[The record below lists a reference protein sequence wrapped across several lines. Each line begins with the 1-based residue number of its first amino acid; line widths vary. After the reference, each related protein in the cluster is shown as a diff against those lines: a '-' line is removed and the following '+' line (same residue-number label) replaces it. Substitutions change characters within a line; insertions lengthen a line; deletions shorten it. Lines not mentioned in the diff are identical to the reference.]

1 MTEFRLKVPEDN
13 NRVSEI
19 KAGDVLFVTGDI
31 VIARDQAHKKLL
43 EPDKFT
49 EELVGLPIFHC
60 GPIAQKKG
68 EEWTIVA
75 GGPTTSTRMDA
86 LTPPI
91 LEKYKTKIII
101 GKGGLGEVGK
111 KGLANFG
118 AVYSEFTGGA
128 SALAVS
134 KIVKVKKRLLE
145 ELGPTELVDLGSE
158 RLRTTTRNARP
169 PRQRHKENRNKPS
182 RRETRHS
189 SKDLRLGLREFA

>member
-1 MTEFRLKVPEDN
+1 MAEFKLNVPKDNIRVTEV
-13 NRVSEI
+13 RV
-19 KAGDVLFVTGDI
+19 GDVLYVTGDI
-31 VIARDQAHKKLL
+31 AIARDQAHKKLL
-43 EPDKFT
+43 ETFVP
-49 EELVGLPIFHC
+49 ELVGLPIFHC
-60 GPIAQKKG
+60 GPIARKVG

-91 LEKYKTKIII
+91 LEKYATKVII

-134 KIVKVKKRLLE
+134 KIVGVKKRLLE
-145 ELGPTELVDLGSE
+145 ELGPTELVWIWE
-158 RLRTTTRNARP
+158 V
-169 PRQRHKENRNKPS
+169 
-182 RRETRHS
+182 
-189 SKDLRLGLREFA
+189 KDFGPLLVTQDHQGGDIKKVVTMQATAKLDALVKTYA

>member
-31 VIARDQAHKKLL
+31 VVARDQAHKKLL
-43 EPDKFT
+43 EPGKFT
-49 EELVGLPIFHC
+49 QELVGLPIFHC

-101 GKGGLGEVGK
+101 GKGGLGEAGK

-134 KIVKVKKRLLE
+134 KIVRVKKRLLE
-145 ELGPTELVDLGSE
+145 ELGPTELVWIWEVKDFGPLLVTQDHQGNDLKKIV
-158 RLRTTTRNARP
+158 TNQAA
-169 PRQRHKENRNKPS
+169 
-182 RRETRHS
+182 
-189 SKDLRLGLREFA
+189 SKLDALVKTYA

>member
-1 MTEFRLKVPEDN
+1 MTDFRLRVPEDN
-13 NRVSEI
+13 NRVAEI

-43 EPDKFT
+43 EPDKFI
-49 EELVGLPIFHC
+49 EEVVGLPIFHC
-60 GPIAQKKG
+60 GPIARRKG

-101 GKGGLGEVGK
+101 GKGGLGEIGK

-145 ELGPTELVDLGSE
+145 ELGPTELVWIWE
-158 RLRTTTRNARP
+158 V
-169 PRQRHKENRNKPS
+169 
-182 RRETRHS
+182 
-189 SKDLRLGLREFA
+189 KDFGPLLVTQDHQGNDIKKIVTNQAVAKLDTLVKTYA

>member
-49 EELVGLPIFHC
+49 QELVGLPIFHC

-145 ELGPTELVDLGSE
+145 ELGPTELVWIWE
-158 RLRTTTRNARP
+158 V
-169 PRQRHKENRNKPS
+169 
-182 RRETRHS
+182 
-189 SKDLRLGLREFA
+189 KDFGPLLVTQDHQGNDIKKIVTNQAVAKLDTLVKTYA